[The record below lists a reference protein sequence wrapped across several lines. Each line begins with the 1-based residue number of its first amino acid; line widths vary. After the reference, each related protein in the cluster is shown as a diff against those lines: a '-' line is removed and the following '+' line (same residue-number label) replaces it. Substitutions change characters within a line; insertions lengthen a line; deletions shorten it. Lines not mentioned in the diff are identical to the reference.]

1 MRLERA
7 RELNSNE
14 VKIIV
19 EAARLARLESK
30 DKTHFL
36 LLPLFV
42 PIAELD
48 PADQSVGYGM
58 SVRTEMLRD
67 GKTRRTLANASEM
80 FTKTFPQSAPNL
92 ADVNGR
98 AATAGDAVN
107 QTAGQASEGIF
118 DSEAILWTPLKIG
131 FPGNMDTSTAT
142 WVFTWISTCACC
154 SLLFC
159 RVN

>member
-1 MRLERA
+1 M
-7 RELNSNE
+7 
-14 VKIIV
+14 KISV
-19 EAARLARLESK
+19 EAARLACPESK

-42 PIAELD
+42 PITEFD

-58 SVRTEMLRD
+58 SVRTEILRD
-67 GKTRRTLANASEM
+67 GKTRRTLANALEM
-80 FTKTFPQSAPNL
+80 FTKTFPQSAPSL

-118 DSEAILWTPLKIG
+118 DGEAIL
-131 FPGNMDTSTAT
+131 
-142 WVFTWISTCACC
+142 
-154 SLLFC
+154 
-159 RVN
+159 